1 MADTVNLNTAT
12 SLEGQVVEALRELK
26 QAEDEWIAEGL
37 TLDPPVD
44 RENRVT
50 VSANF
55 TASTISFDVTIPVEF
70 ADSANGYIITAAPY
84 LP

>member
-26 QAEDEWIAEGL
+26 QAEDAWIAEGL

-44 RENRVT
+44 REARVS

-55 TASTISFDVTIPVEF
+55 TAETISFDVSIPVSF
-70 ADSANGYIITAAPY
+70 ADSPNGYVITANPY
-84 LP
+84 IP

>member
-1 MADTVNLNTAT
+1 MAATVNLATAT

-44 RENRVT
+44 RESRVS

-55 TASTISFDVTIPVEF
+55 TAETISFDVTIPVTF
-70 ADSANGYIITAAPY
+70 ADSANGYTIAVDPY